1 VTGRPEK
8 RRGLTPE
15 FYRAKLVR
23 RLAAMGITDERVL
36 DAIGRVPRHAFV
48 DEAWDLRKAYED
60 TALPIGRAQTI
71 SQPYVVALMT
81 QAVLNGRKL
90 GHVLEVGTGC
100 GYQTAVL
107 AEIVERVY
115 SVERIK
121 ALYLSASERLRKLN
135 YLRVYLSHMDGYNGW
150 QQQAPFDG
158 IVVTAAAEQVPLAL
172 LKQLAPG
179 GHLVIPLGPAGDQKL
194 CRFTRAVSGSVGQET
209 LAAVSFVPMLPA
221 TQD

>member
-1 VTGRPEK
+1 MNRERGR

-15 FYRAKLVR
+15 FYRSKLTQ
-23 RLAAMGITDERVL
+23 RLRDAGIADERVL
-36 DAIGRVPRHAFV
+36 DAIGKVPRHAFV

-60 TALPIGRAQTI
+60 TALPIGRGQTI

-81 QAVLNGRKL
+81 QAVLGGRER

-107 AEIVERVY
+107 AELVERVY

-121 ALYLSASERLRKLN
+121 ALYESASERLRQLN
-135 YLRVYLSHMDGYNGW
+135 YMRVYLNHADGYLGW
-150 QQQAPFDG
+150 AQQAPFDG
-158 IVVTAAAEQVPLAL
+158 IVVTAAAETVPEAL
-172 LKQLAPG
+172 LEQLSPG
-179 GHLVIPLGPAGDQKL
+179 GHLVIPLGPSGYQQL
-194 CRFTRAVSGSVGQET
+194 CRFTREASGGIRQET
-209 LAAVSFVPMLPA
+209 LTAVSFVPLLPE